1 MNEIIEQINKKSEEI
16 ESLFDNLLKEISFI
30 KKENVDID
38 DIEKLLRDYK
48 SKIKLSFSDTSLKEE
63 E

>member
-1 MNEIIEQINKKSEEI
+1 MNEINEQINKKSEEI

-38 DIEKLLRDYK
+38 DIEKLLKDYK
-48 SKIKLSFSDTSLKEE
+48 SKIKLSFSHTSLKEE

>member
-1 MNEIIEQINKKSEEI
+1 MNEINEQINKKSEEI

-38 DIEKLLRDYK
+38 DIEKLLKDYK
-48 SKIKLSFSDTSLKEE
+48 SKIKLSFSDTSFKEE

>member
-1 MNEIIEQINKKSEEI
+1 MNEINEQINKKSEEI

>member
-1 MNEIIEQINKKSEEI
+1 MNEINEQINKKSEEI

-38 DIEKLLRDYK
+38 DIEKLLKDYK
-48 SKIKLSFSDTSLKEE
+48 SKIKLSF
-63 E
+63 

>member
-1 MNEIIEQINKKSEEI
+1 MNEINEQIIKKSEEI

-30 KKENVDID
+30 KKDNVDID
-38 DIEKLLRDYK
+38 DIEKLLKDYK
-48 SKIKLSFSDTSLKEE
+48 SKIKLSFSHTSLKEE

>member
-1 MNEIIEQINKKSEEI
+1 MNEINEQINKKSEEI

-38 DIEKLLRDYK
+38 DIEKLLKDYK

-63 E
+63 V

>member
-1 MNEIIEQINKKSEEI
+1 MNEINEQINKKSEEI

-38 DIEKLLRDYK
+38 DIEKLLKDYM
-48 SKIKLSFSDTSLKEE
+48 SKIKLSFSDNSLKEE

>member
-1 MNEIIEQINKKSEEI
+1 MNEINEQINKKSEEI

-38 DIEKLLRDYK
+38 DIEKLLKDYK
-48 SKIKLSFSDTSLKEE
+48 SKLIESYKNKIILEE

>member
-1 MNEIIEQINKKSEEI
+1 MNEINEQINKKSEEI

-30 KKENVDID
+30 KIEYIDID
-38 DIEKLLRDYK
+38 DIEKLLKDYK
-48 SKIKLSFSDTSLKEE
+48 SIIKLSFSDTSLKEE

>member
-1 MNEIIEQINKKSEEI
+1 MNEINEQINKKSEEI

-30 KKENVDID
+30 KKDNVDID
-38 DIEKLLRDYK
+38 DIEKLLKDYK
-48 SKIKLSFSDTSLKEE
+48 SKIKLSFSHTSLKEE

>member
-1 MNEIIEQINKKSEEI
+1 MNEINEQINKKSEEI

-38 DIEKLLRDYK
+38 DIEKLLKDYM

>member
-1 MNEIIEQINKKSEEI
+1 MNEINEQIIKKSEEI

-38 DIEKLLRDYK
+38 DIEKLLKDYK
-48 SKIKLSFSDTSLKEE
+48 SKIKLSFSHTSLKEE

>member
-1 MNEIIEQINKKSEEI
+1 MNEINEQINKKSEEI

-30 KKENVDID
+30 KKENIDID
-38 DIEKLLRDYK
+38 DIEKLLKDYK

>member
-1 MNEIIEQINKKSEEI
+1 MNEINEQINKKSEEI

-38 DIEKLLRDYK
+38 DIEKLLKDYK
-48 SKIKLSFSDTSLKEE
+48 SKIILSFSDTSLKEE

>member
-1 MNEIIEQINKKSEEI
+1 MNEINEKINKKSEEI

>member
-1 MNEIIEQINKKSEEI
+1 MNEINEQINKKSEEI

-38 DIEKLLRDYK
+38 DIEKLLKDYK

>member
-1 MNEIIEQINKKSEEI
+1 MNEINEQINKKSEEI

-38 DIEKLLRDYK
+38 DIEKLLKDYK

-63 E
+63 D

>member
-1 MNEIIEQINKKSEEI
+1 MNEINEQINKKSEEI
-16 ESLFDNLLKEISFI
+16 ESVFDNLLKEISFI

-38 DIEKLLRDYK
+38 DIEKLLKDYK

>member
-1 MNEIIEQINKKSEEI
+1 MNEINEQINKKSEEI

-38 DIEKLLRDYK
+38 DIEFNV
-48 SKIKLSFSDTSLKEE
+48 I
-63 E
+63 

>member
-1 MNEIIEQINKKSEEI
+1 MNEINEQINKKSEEI

-38 DIEKLLRDYK
+38 NIEKLLKDYK

>member
-1 MNEIIEQINKKSEEI
+1 MNEINEQINKKSEEI

-38 DIEKLLRDYK
+38 DIEKLKDANREIGYK
-48 SKIKLSFSDTSLKEE
+48 NGSYSQ
-63 E
+63 

>member
-1 MNEIIEQINKKSEEI
+1 MNEINDQINKKAQEI

>member
-1 MNEIIEQINKKSEEI
+1 MNEINEQINKKSEEI

-38 DIEKLLRDYK
+38 DIEKLLKDYK
-48 SKIKLSFSDTSLKEE
+48 SKIKLSLSDTSFKEE

>member
-1 MNEIIEQINKKSEEI
+1 MHGFQRMEV
-16 ESLFDNLLKEISFI
+16 SFI

-38 DIEKLLRDYK
+38 DIEKLLKDYK

>member
-1 MNEIIEQINKKSEEI
+1 MNEINEQINKKSEEI

-30 KKENVDID
+30 KKDNVDID
-38 DIEKLLRDYK
+38 DIEKLLKDYK

>member
-1 MNEIIEQINKKSEEI
+1 MNEINEQINKKSEEI

-38 DIEKLLRDYK
+38 DIEKLLKNYK

>member
-1 MNEIIEQINKKSEEI
+1 MNEINEQIIKKSEEI

-38 DIEKLLRDYK
+38 DIEKLLKDYK

>member
-1 MNEIIEQINKKSEEI
+1 MNEINEQINKKSEEI

-38 DIEKLLRDYK
+38 DIEKLLKDYE

>member
-1 MNEIIEQINKKSEEI
+1 MNEINEQINKKSEEI

-38 DIEKLLRDYK
+38 DIEKLLKDYK
-48 SKIKLSFSDTSLKEE
+48 SKIELSFSDTSLKEE

>member
-1 MNEIIEQINKKSEEI
+1 MNEINEQINKKSEEI

-38 DIEKLLRDYK
+38 DIEKLLKDYK
-48 SKIKLSFSDTSLKEE
+48 SKIKLTFSDTSLKEE